1 MTDTITANE
10 AYEAD
15 AQLQLCRA
23 NIEANFL
30 QLAEVAKRIRD
41 KKLYLQLDYA
51 SFDSYIA
58 STGFRKPSTIRN
70 LITTYEAFAVKLA
83 VPKQKLISIGSKRLD
98 IIKPLV
104 SAMAEDGAVKDDWLG
119 KAEHLSRFDLIN
131 EVRSSQGRPE
141 LASSFHDSG
150 TCDTPRRGAPLPI
163 SYEEFVKTHHC
174 IICGAPNVEKA
185 HFPRTEKRGAEDWKI
200 LPLCHEC
207 HIGELHQWGVD
218 TWLSKYKV
226 KVFDYLYDLIEE
238 IWPEHIKDV
247 S

>member
-1 MTDTITANE
+1 MTDSIQANE

-30 QLAEVAKRIRD
+30 QLAEVAKKIRD
-41 KKLYLQLDYA
+41 KRLYLLLDHPT
-51 SFDSYIA
+51 FDSYIA
-58 STGFRKPSTIRN
+58 ATGFRKPSTIRN
-70 LITTYEAFAVKLA
+70 LITSYEVFAMKLA
-83 VPKQKLISIGSKRLD
+83 VPKPRLISIGSKRLD
-98 IIKPLV
+98 IIKPLA
-104 SAMAEDGAVKDDWLG
+104 SAMAEDGGVKEDWLG

-141 LASSFHDSG
+141 LVSSFHNDG

-174 IICGAPNVEKA
+174 ILCGAVNVEKA
-185 HFPRTEKRGAEDWKI
+185 HFPRTEKRGGEDWKV
-200 LPLCHEC
+200 LPLCHGC
-207 HIGELHQWGVD
+207 HMDLHQQGVD